1 MGTQVRLFTQRKQS
15 SLYPYRIPG
24 VGKTSLTYLMAHN
37 EALTSPGWTVGC
49 SVEVRLH
56 DYKEGTPQQTPYFV
70 EYWDVGG
77 SISHKNTRNTFYSPT
92 QGIILV
98 HELTNRKSHDNLQK
112 WLLEILNKDGKDTAK
127 NANDSIDI
135 PDPEQFF
142 GSTQVRP
149 ADTITINPTDWI
161 IDSPPPMQIPILV
174 VGTKSDLLD
183 EHQRTKRPS
192 NSNSPSIATQCGADE
207 IHLNCHDSKSLAP
220 GTNDAVKLSRFLD
233 KVIERKHNAKEAS
246 MYGDRRR
253 YTTPFTSPITSPYGS
268 PFYTSS
274 YQSPTYNNN

>member
-1 MGTQVRLFTQRKQS
+1 MIECCFCFS
-15 SLYPYRIPG
+15 G

-92 QGIILV
+92 HGIILV
-98 HELTNRKSHDNLQK
+98 HDLTNRKSHDNLQR
-112 WLLEILNKDGKDTAK
+112 WLLEILQKEGKDTAK
-127 NANDSIDI
+127 GFNDQMEI

-142 GSTQVRP
+142 GST
-149 ADTITINPTDWI
+149 
-161 IDSPPPMQIPILV
+161 QIPILV

-183 EHQRTKRPS
+183 DQHRSKRPS
-192 NSNSPSIATQCGADE
+192 SGSPSIATQCGADE
-207 IHLNCHDSKSLAP
+207 LMLNCHDPKSLAP
-220 GTNDAVKLSRFLD
+220 GTNDSVKLSRFLD
-233 KVIERKHNAKEAS
+233 KVIERKHNARDTS
-246 MYGDRRR
+246 LYGDRRR

-268 PFYTSS
+268 PFHSPF
-274 YQSPTYNNN
+274 QSPIN